1 MKSINPYDKY
11 TRRNLNQGRVLTAIV
26 LLVGMFLVIYCLIQS
41 LGGF

>member
-1 MKSINPYDKY
+1 MKSINQYDKY